1 MRQGG
6 GSKVWNMLILETTLY
21 CLCTHPRNEERGAGN
36 KSAASTIGNR
46 VYASIQ
52 CKRTTCV
59 VRAREAGGRLQSLA
73 HQQPGNHPV
82 SHVQNKS
89 PMRIKFKS
97 AAIALALC
105 LVLQVQADTVLGK
118 VINVADTT
126 WQQHE
131 PADQSAPCAS

>member
-1 MRQGG
+1 MQ
-6 GSKVWNMLILETTLY
+6 
-21 CLCTHPRNEERGAGN
+21 THSLR
-36 KSAASTIGNR
+36 
-46 VYASIQ
+46 
-52 CKRTTCV
+52 
-59 VRAREAGGRLQSLA
+59 RARARGWGRLQSLA
-73 HQQPGNHPV
+73 QVDAGNHPV
-82 SHVQNKS
+82 SQVQNKS

-131 PADQSAPCAS
+131 PAEQSTPCAS

>member
-1 MRQGG
+1 MTGLTAKLKYLEIDQKQARPQFCATGFEGG
-6 GSKVWNMLILETTLY
+6 IKSLGEIN
-21 CLCTHPRNEERGAGN
+21 AGN
-36 KSAASTIGNR
+36 HT
-46 VYASIQ
+46 
-52 CKRTTCV
+52 
-59 VRAREAGGRLQSLA
+59 
-73 HQQPGNHPV
+73 V
-82 SHVQNKS
+82 SHAQNKS